1 MRIEMVETGLSLVF
15 QNGKEGKKRKGKKEK
30 KKEKSERRG
39 EAGEAFL
46 GGCEAGNG
54 SRL

>member
-15 QNGKEGKKRKGKKEK
+15 QNDKEGKKRKGKKEK

>member
-1 MRIEMVETGLSLVF
+1 MVETGLSLVF